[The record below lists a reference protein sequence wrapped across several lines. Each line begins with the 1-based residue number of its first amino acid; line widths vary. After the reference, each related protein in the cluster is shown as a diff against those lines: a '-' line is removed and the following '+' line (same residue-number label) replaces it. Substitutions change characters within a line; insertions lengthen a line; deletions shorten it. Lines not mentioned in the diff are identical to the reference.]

1 MATNSPNTKTF
12 HLSISYLLMLSFLI
26 QIIVILT
33 GASTINSG
41 ETFLA
46 TIFFLEGIWLYFN
59 YVTLNN
65 DYISLRKPFD
75 KPKTI
80 YFNKVN
86 KVELEGLDL
95 RISDDNQSVVLPISR
110 TLIKNL
116 KDSNKEI
123 PDLSDIKD
131 FKMKTSKF
139 SSMIGLQIFLITLV
153 WSIDY
158 ANIGAIILSNIFAA
172 LSVIELVILIRC
184 ATTSISYNRG
194 SIRVRG
200 AFRFPRNA
208 QWVQI
213 TSATMYSSKLY
224 SVCKVY
230 CSDKT
235 LFVANNLTYMSL
247 FLYLGQEAGWNI
259 TNNNN

>member
-1 MATNSPNTKTF
+1 MATNSPNNKTL
-12 HLSISYLLMLSFLI
+12 HPSVSYLLMLSLLV

-46 TIFFLEGIWLYFN
+46 TIFFLEGIWLYFT
-59 YVTLNN
+59 YATLTD
-65 DYISLRKPFD
+65 DYISLKSPFK

-80 YFNKVN
+80 YFKEVN
-86 KVELEGLDL
+86 SVELEGVDL
-95 RISDDNQSVVLPISR
+95 RITDNNQSLVLPISR
-110 TLIKNL
+110 YLIKSL
-116 KDSNKEI
+116 KEAGKDI
-123 PDLSDIKD
+123 PDLSEIKD
-131 FKMKTSKF
+131 FKMKTIKF
-139 SSMIGLQIFLITLV
+139 YSMIGLQLFLITLV

-158 ANIGAIILSNIFAA
+158 ANIGSTLLSNMFAA
-172 LSVIELVILIRC
+172 LSVIELILLVRC

-213 TSATMYSSKLY
+213 TSADTYTSQLLSLY
-224 SVCKVY
+224 RVH

-235 LFVANNLTYMSL
+235 LFVTSNLT
-247 FLYLGQEAGWNI
+247 
-259 TNNNN
+259 